1 MPTVRICR
9 RATKIFKIIG
19 GTQLKQLIVSTPRTV
34 EMSKRTIRITWVR
47 ISIGMLT
54 IAGGLTSTADA
65 KSIRLLRTVVGTQR
79 RAEIKLNLQDVLAGR
94 ANDFP
99 IMPDDVV
106 YVPKSKSFGA
116 TAGRVMM
123 TAGPALGTA
132 LLLGVFRR

>member
-1 MPTVRICR
+1 MYEIAASRLAQVYVNGEVARPGPFDLADGEPTSLVR
-9 RATKIFKIIG
+9 
-19 GTQLKQLIVSTPRTV
+19 
-34 EMSKRTIRITWVR
+34 
-47 ISIGMLT
+47 MLT